1 MEASI
6 VKRNLRD
13 FDFTLIFIMICISL
27 ISCVAVY
34 TSTYGKTD
42 SGIPPHILARQ
53 VIFELMSYVAM
64 FVVAFMDYRILGK
77 FRWWFYGASLAMLVI
92 VLGVHHT
99 VNGAH
104 SWLPLGSL
112 TFEPSE
118 LMKVAAIIWTADYMA
133 RMNERDFPDYSFK
146 ALLPIL
152 AVFIVPFLLIMKE
165 PALGQGLVILAIG
178 YSMLL
183 VYVKKSH
190 ARIMMIGTGAFLALI
205 ILAVGVFPNQ
215 AIHLVEHQHLL
226 KPYQSQRIISFLDPG
241 YQPLHAGY
249 AVMEAQIAVGNG
261 GLFGTGLLHG
271 SQTSGNWVPF
281 QWTDFIFSA
290 IAEQLGFVGGS
301 VLILLFAVMLYRMI
315 RIAMTAVDDFGAYL
329 ITGCIGMFAFQV
341 LENIGM
347 NLAMTPATGFTLPFI
362 SYGGSSLIVNF
373 ISMGLVLSVALRRRT
388 LRFN

>member
-1 MEASI
+1 
-6 VKRNLRD
+6 
-13 FDFTLIFIMICISL
+13 MICISV

-53 VIFELMSYVAM
+53 IVFELMSYFVM
-64 FVVAFMDYRILGK
+64 FVVAFMDYRALGK
-77 FRWWFYGASLAMLVI
+77 FRWWFYGVSLTLLVA
-92 VLGVHHT
+92 VFGVHHT

-104 SWLPLGSL
+104 SWIPLGSL

-118 LMKVAAIIWTADYMA
+118 IMKVAAIIWTADYMA
-133 RMNERDFPDYSFK
+133 RMNEREFPDYSFR

-152 AVFIVPFLLIMKE
+152 AVFIVPFILIMKE
-165 PALGQGLVILAIG
+165 PALGQALVLLAIM

-183 VYVKKSH
+183 VYVKKNH
-190 ARIMMIGTGAFLALI
+190 ARLMLLGTGAFIAVV

-215 AIHLVEHQHLL
+215 AIHLLEHQHFL
-226 KPYQSQRIISFLDPG
+226 KPYQTQRIISFLDPG

-249 AVMEAQIAVGNG
+249 QVMEAQIAVGNG
-261 GLFGTGLLHG
+261 GLFGTGLLRG
-271 SQTSGNWVPF
+271 SQTSGNWVPY

-290 IAEQLGFVGGS
+290 IAEQLGFIGGS
-301 VLILLFAVMLYRMI
+301 GLILLFVIMLYRMI
-315 RIAMTAVDDFGAYL
+315 RIAMTALDDFGAYL
-329 ITGCIGMFAFQV
+329 VTGCIGMFAFQIF
-341 LENIGM
+341 ENIGM

-373 ISMGLVLSVALRRRT
+373 IGMGLVLSVALRRRT